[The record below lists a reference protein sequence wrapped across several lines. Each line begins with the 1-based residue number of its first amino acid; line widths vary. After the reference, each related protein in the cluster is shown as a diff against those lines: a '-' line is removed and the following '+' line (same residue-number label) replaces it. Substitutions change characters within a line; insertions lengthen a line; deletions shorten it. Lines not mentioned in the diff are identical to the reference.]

1 MLSVWPKVI
10 FGDLRNAGRNVDAI
24 FDEAGLD
31 LRAVN
36 RDGARISWPAQ
47 ARLMEIAARELDDD
61 CYGVRLS
68 ARVDVRDAD
77 ALAYLGLA
85 SRTLGDALDNLARYL
100 QVFTEAIQLGVSRAD
115 DTVVVTLNPVD
126 PSYLQ
131 YSQQAEFGAGLL
143 LNYWRLV
150 VGLDIRPLEASFVH
164 GRHARRG
171 EVARC
176 LGCPIVF
183 GQNHVR
189 IVLKTSDMAAPIATA
204 DDRLLKILRAHC
216 EATLKEHG
224 TREPGLLQA
233 VERRIIELLPT
244 GAAKAKVIAVDLGMS
259 DRTLTRKLAM
269 EGTSF
274 DAVLDRLR
282 HQLAVKYVTG
292 SNLSLTQVAFL
303 LGYANQPAFSTA
315 FRRWSGQSPSEL
327 RRH

>member
-1 MLSVWPKVI
+1 M
-10 FGDLRNAGRNVDAI
+10 
-24 FDEAGLD
+24 
-31 LRAVN
+31 
-36 RDGARISWPAQ
+36 
-47 ARLMEIAARELDDD
+47 
-61 CYGVRLS
+61 
-68 ARVDVRDAD
+68 
-77 ALAYLGLA
+77 
-85 SRTLGDALDNLARYL
+85 
-100 QVFTEAIQLGVSRAD
+100 
-115 DTVVVTLNPVD
+115 
-126 PSYLQ
+126 
-131 YSQQAEFGAGLL
+131 
-143 LNYWRLV
+143 

-164 GRHARRG
+164 GRNARRG

-183 GQNHVR
+183 GQDHVR
-189 IVLKTSDMAAPIATA
+189 IVLKASDMAAPIATA

-292 SNLSLTQVAFL
+292 SNLSLTQVAFCSATPTSRHSARPSGAGRGNRQATSAATDHQHL
-303 LGYANQPAFSTA
+303 ARHATSQRDPWRQIIRFCLVSVSGRPLHRANWAG
-315 FRRWSGQSPSEL
+315 SGLEHGG
-327 RRH
+327 RA